1 MSIPALSVKGARR
14 AFDSTRALDDVSL
27 DIATSQRVALLG
39 PNGAGKTTLI
49 RSIAGLTKLDAGA
62 IELAGVPAT
71 SLTRRQLGLV
81 PQDLAVHDR
90 MTASENLHFFGRL
103 HMVGGKTL
111 RQRVKWALD
120 WTALTERR
128 DDLAATFSGGM
139 KRRLNIACGILHE
152 PNLVLLDEPTV
163 GVDPQSR
170 ERIHGMLAALHEHG
184 TSWIITTHMMDE
196 AARNVDRII
205 VIDHGRI
212 IADGTLDSLIAD
224 QFGEHRVIRVTVDS
238 IPASPPTSWRIT
250 SGSVGS
256 PGGLERDLISLD
268 AATSTLDELKD
279 GGIRVTGLEV
289 YAPTLQDVFL
299 NLTGR
304 ELRE

>member
-1 MSIPALSVKGARR
+1 
-14 AFDSTRALDDVSL
+14 VSL

-163 GVDPQSR
+163 GVDPELR
-170 ERIHGMLAALHEHG
+170 ARLWDHLRTIADGG
-184 TSWIITTHMMDE
+184 TTVILTTHYIDE
-196 AARNVDRII
+196 AAQADAVGLMRNGRLLAEDAPQALMEP
-205 VIDHGRI
+205 HGHV
-212 IADGTLDSLIAD
+212 SLE
-224 QFGEHRVIRVTVDS
+224 QT
-238 IPASPPTSWRIT
+238 
-250 SGSVGS
+250 
-256 PGGLERDLISLD
+256 
-268 AATSTLDELKD
+268 
-279 GGIRVTGLEV
+279 
-289 YAPTLQDVFL
+289 FL
-299 NLTGR
+299 LLCRR
-304 ELRE
+304 EGAKT